1 MKYMEAS
8 DAEQKSYPLKYF
20 KGQDLELYYMEKQ
33 LKPGVEREI
42 KEGFF
47 ENRKKFGE
55 QNASGP
61 SEEVQVY
68 VSHLCLHNYHPI
80 FCKFNL
86 DVVKTILNFSQII
99 YLNKG
104 QVLYE

>member
-1 MKYMEAS
+1 MQSHIETVGEQRPIMKYIEEGT
-8 DAEQKSYPLKYF
+8 DQKSGPLKYF

-47 ENRKKFGE
+47 EIRKKFGGE
-55 QNASGP
+55 EPISG
-61 SEEVQVY
+61 EEVQVY

-86 DVVKTILNFSQII
+86 NVVKTILNFS
-99 YLNKG
+99 
-104 QVLYE
+104 